1 MMDVNTQRHHMHRTA
16 SGLLIALIGLCVVW
30 ELFAA
35 PLRPGGSWLVLKVLP
50 LLLVLPGLLKQ
61 RVRTYQATSLLLWI
75 YFAEGVVRA
84 TSDPAWPSR
93 TMAILEVLLC
103 LGLFVSVSLYARTFK
118 KPNIRKE
125 TAHHDRV
132 S

>member
-1 MMDVNTQRHHMHRTA
+1 MLDINTRRQHMHRTA
-16 SGLLIALIGLCVVW
+16 SGLLIALIALCVVW

-93 TMAILEVLLC
+93 SMAVLEVLLC
-103 LGLFVSVSLYARTFK
+103 LGLFASVSLYARTFK
-118 KPNIRKE
+118 KPKVELNS
-125 TAHHDRV
+125 AP
-132 S
+132 